1 METNGEFKEP
11 WKLLSEIA
19 ELGDHAR
26 LREEAERMGSRECA
40 RAISRLNAEE
50 QSQVLQA
57 LTPEAVADLMEEISE
72 EQARALIFRLPP
84 GVAARVFDAMRSN
97 TAADLLGGLDFAEI
111 EGLLGRMA
119 PEAAANARILV
130 SYKTDVAGG
139 LMVREF
145 LAYPVTFTTQQV
157 IDDMRLNA
165 RKYSEYSIQY
175 SFVTQP
181 DGTLTGVLPL
191 RDLLL
196 APGDKPITEIMI
208 QRPLSVL
215 DEAPLEELE
224 KFFEEHAYLGVPVV
238 DAKERLIGVVR
249 RTDVQE
255 ALGKRA
261 NRDYLR
267 SQGIVG
273 GEELRSMP
281 VLTRSARRLSWLSVN
296 IGLNVLAAS
305 VIAFYQDTLESVI
318 ALAVFLP
325 IISDM
330 SGCSGNQAVAVS
342 MRELALGLVKPI
354 DFLHVWF
361 KEASVGIIN
370 GLALGVLLGSVAWL
384 WKGNPYLGLVAGG
397 ALALNTLL
405 AVCIGGLL
413 PLLVKRL
420 KFDPALASGPILTT
434 ITDMCG
440 FFFVLSFA
448 TVALGRLT

>member
-1 METNGEFKEP
+1 MNTDVDLLEP
-11 WKLLSEIA
+11 WKVLSEIA
-19 ELGDHAR
+19 ESGDQQR
-26 LREEAERMGSRECA
+26 LREEAASLGARECA
-40 RAISRLNAEE
+40 RAISRLSADQ
-50 QSQVLQA
+50 QSQILHA
-57 LTPEAVADLMEEISE
+57 LEPDAVANLMEEMPE
-72 EQARALIFRLPP
+72 EQARALILRLRP
-84 GVAARVFDAMRSN
+84 GAAARVFDAMHSN
-97 TAADLLGGLDFAEI
+97 TAADLLGALERGQVE
-111 EGLLGRMA
+111 ELLGEMA

-130 SYKTDVAGG
+130 RYEPDVAGG
-139 LMVREF
+139 LMIREF

-157 IDDMRLNA
+157 IDDMRRNSE
-165 RKYSEYSIQY
+165 KYSEYSIQY
-175 SFVTQP
+175 SFVTTY
-181 DGTLTGVLPL
+181 DGKLTGVLPL

-196 APGDKPITEIMI
+196 TPGNTSIEKIMVKK
-208 QRPLSVL
+208 PLSVPDDAL
-215 DEAPLEELE
+215 LEDLE
-224 KFFEEHAYLGVPVV
+224 KFFEEHAFLGVPVV
-238 DAKERLIGVVR
+238 DPMDRLIGVVR

-267 SQGIVG
+267 SRGIVG

-281 VLTRSARRLSWLSVN
+281 TLTRSARRLSWLSVN

-305 VIAFYQDTLESVI
+305 VIAMYQNTLESVI

-342 MRELALGLVKPI
+342 MRELSLGLVKPFE
-354 DFLHVWF
+354 FLHVWF

-370 GLALGVLLGSVAWL
+370 GLALGLLLGGVAWL

-397 ALALNTLL
+397 ALALNTLV
-405 AVCIGGLL
+405 AVSIGGLL
-413 PLLVKRL
+413 PLAAKRL

-440 FFFVLSFA
+440 FFLVLSFA
-448 TVALGRLT
+448 TIALSKLM

>member
-1 METNGEFKEP
+1 MDMDGNVTEP
-11 WKLLSEIA
+11 WKLLAGIA
-19 ELGDHAR
+19 ESGDTAR
-26 LREEAERMGSRECA
+26 LRAEAERLGSRECS
-40 RAISRLNAEE
+40 RAIARLTAEQ

-57 LTPEAVADLMEEISE
+57 LSPEAVAGLMEEISE
-72 EQARALIFRLPP
+72 EQARTLIFRLPP
-84 GVAARVFDAMRSN
+84 GAAARVFDAMHSN
-97 TAADLLGGLDFAEI
+97 TAADLLGGLDFAQI
-111 EGLLGRMA
+111 EGLLGQMA
-119 PEAAANARILV
+119 PETAANARILV

-157 IDDMRLNA
+157 IDDMRMNA
-165 RKYSEYSIQY
+165 RKYGEYSIQY

-196 APGDKPITEIMI
+196 APGEKPIREIMI
-208 QRPLSVL
+208 QRPVSVP
-215 DEAPLEELE
+215 DETPLEELE
-224 KFFEEHAYLGVPVV
+224 KFFEEHAFLGVPVV
-238 DAKERLIGVVR
+238 NAQGCLIGVVR

-261 NRDYLR
+261 SRDYLR

-281 VLTRSARRLSWLSVN
+281 VMTRSMRRLSWLSVN

-305 VIAFYQDTLESVI
+305 VIAIYQDTLESVI

-342 MRELALGLVKPI
+342 MRELALGLVKPR
-354 DFLHVWF
+354 DFFHVWF
-361 KEASVGIIN
+361 KEASVGVIN
-370 GLALGVLLGSVAWL
+370 GIALGLLLGAVAWL
-384 WKGNPYLGLVAGG
+384 WKSNPYLGLVAGG

-405 AVCIGGLL
+405 AVSIGGLL
-413 PLLVKRL
+413 PLLVKWL

-448 TVALGRLT
+448 TVALSHLA